1 MCPPRTFSLVHSLLP
16 PCPAIESVRS
26 VTPIATKCSS
36 STTRKGQLTHDDATY
51 VGAVENIQQH
61 GQEGRAHFSI
71 VDAQGFHVAGLSHR
85 RESAA
90 NARFIAQA
98 PVMLEV
104 LKRWN
109 GSVDVSEFAAE
120 ARTILRAIERESNY
134 GNSGVGDPAVDPAH
148 RAPEIPRRGVRRWWT
163 GAP

>member
-1 MCPPRTFSLVHSLLP
+1 MPPRTFSLVRSLLP

-26 VTPIATKCSS
+26 VNAYSHEVFIP
-36 STTRKGQLTHDDATY
+36 TTRKGQLTHDDATY
-51 VGAVENIQQH
+51 IGAVENIKQH

-90 NARFIAQA
+90 NARLIAQA
-98 PVMLEV
+98 PLMLEL

-134 GNSGVGDPAVDPAH
+134 GNSGVGEPAVDPAH

-163 GAP
+163 VAP